1 MNKNNSYHKI
11 SINKNKKYQSEETT
25 VIKNINNLLNKI
37 TDKNVENIKKQILIN
52 INNSIHILPLIIDSI
67 INKCIIQTNY
77 IDNYIC
83 ILIELLKLDKE
94 YNINK
99 YIIKQSNI
107 IYIEKKI
114 KVSYNGLCELNEN
127 IDKSI
132 GLTILIIKLE
142 LNNIIKDK
150 IDDTIDRMF
159 INIVLEDEYICYKYI
174 LSLYNIFILL
184 DKSYIIKYK
193 DKLEKLKNE
202 NISKKNKFKIMDIL
216 EMV

>member
-1 MNKNNSYHKI
+1 MYRN
-11 SINKNKKYQSEETT
+11 
-25 VIKNINNLLNKI
+25 
-37 TDKNVENIKKQILIN
+37 
-52 INNSIHILPLIIDSI
+52 
-67 INKCIIQTNY
+67 
-77 IDNYIC
+77 
-83 ILIELLKLDKE
+83 
-94 YNINK
+94 

-107 IYIEKKI
+107 IYIEKKN
-114 KVSYNGLCELNEN
+114 KVTYNGLCELNEN